1 MNDKLRER
9 IEAAIKRW
17 ASPANQAQ
25 AVIEELNLGVVG
37 TVRQHGMGSALE
49 PMETEEE
56 YWYRVRPQTIF
67 HVEGSFSE

>member
-9 IEAAIKRW
+9 IEAAIKKW

-37 TVRQHGMGSALE
+37 TIRQHGTGSALE
-49 PMETEEE
+49 PMETEEG
-56 YWYRVRPQTIF
+56 YWYRVRPRTIF
-67 HVEGSFSE
+67 RLVGSFSE